1 MGDGYLKALLAG
13 VATLTIGCGATSQ
26 PPAHQASPAPAYRTP
41 TPAYRTPAP
50 AYRTLSK
57 VEACQQLRGSLSRN
71 QGVPD
76 IPTLRLIA
84 DHVTAPRMA
93 AEARTAVRDIGHTGI
108 APIPVALLRDDC
120 ARAGVQIP
128 PR

>member
-1 MGDGYLKALLAG
+1 MGVGFLKALPVA
-13 VATLTIGCGATSQ
+13 VAATLAVGCGGD
-26 PPAHQASPAPAYRTP
+26 PPPQAHRGSPAPA
-41 TPAYRTPAP
+41 AQDSSAP
-50 AYRTLSK
+50 ALSKLTK

-84 DHVTAPRMA
+84 DYVTAPRMA
-93 AEARTAVRDIGHTGI
+93 AEARTAVRDIYHTGV
-108 APIPVALLRDDC
+108 APLALALLRDRC
-120 ARAGVQIP
+120 ARAGVYIP